1 MNKAWTVLP
10 PRYAKICS
18 WHALLVSDHHDQD
31 LNWPTTKNLFMT
43 CTPSLWSSRSRLG
56 LTYYESPGAEQE
68 ILSLGPKAS
77 PRSGAGMEQC
87 WLGSARTAFCDLSC
101 RTSVVACPVTV
112 ALKNKNKISHFQ
124 LFFFLFFGEWRPLN
138 RTGIVF
144 KPWNTKC
151 SAKGTAIGR
160 HFGNLL
166 TCHDLLWR

>member
-124 LFFFLFFGEWRPLN
+124 FFFFLASFFLLSGEIDGAAVWPDGEIIL
-138 RTGIVF
+138 
-144 KPWNTKC
+144 KK
-151 SAKGTAIGR
+151 IG
-160 HFGNLL
+160 HFQQQKLA
-166 TCHDLLWR
+166 WW